1 MEIKGHII
9 HVLAPQSG
17 TSKATGKEW
26 KIQEYVLE
34 TDGQYPS
41 KVCFQLSGARIE
53 QYPVEIGDEVVVSYD
68 LDSREYNG
76 RWYTSVRAWKI
87 EKASVVAGAPV
98 PPDMGS
104 VPPPAIPPAEAGDD
118 LPF

>member
-9 HVLAPQSG
+9 QVLPLQSG
-17 TSKATGKEW
+17 VGKASGKEW

-34 TDGQYPS
+34 TDGQYPA
-41 KVCFQLSGARIE
+41 KVCFQLSGNRID
-53 QYPVEIGDEVVVSYD
+53 QYPVAVGDEVTVSFD

-87 EKASVVAGAPV
+87 EKADAGAPV

-104 VPPPAIPPAEAGDD
+104 VPPPPVPPMSESGDD